1 MLLSTLQNKF
11 LEKFF
16 NLTQEFYLT
25 GGTALSAFYLHHR
38 NSVDLDLFTHEDLS
52 FSKADILVNEVCAH
66 FEIPCRSVEIT
77 SFFKHFSVGPKE
89 DPLTLHFSKDYSAHL
104 KPPNRFG
111 EIRVDSLD
119 DITANKICATLGRTE
134 IKDLVDLYFLDKAG
148 YSISAYFDLARQKDG
163 GLSFETLAY
172 TLNQF
177 KIKKIPP
184 FMISPLTVDDLRHYL
199 EETIQWLITKAA
211 PPSL

>member
-1 MLLSTLQNKF
+1 MILTILQNKF

-25 GGTALSAFYLHHR
+25 GGTALSAFYLKHR
-38 NSVDLDLFTHEDLS
+38 NSVDLDLFTHEDAS
-52 FSKADILVNEVCAH
+52 FQRADNFVNEVCARLD
-66 FEIPCRSVEIT
+66 ILSQRVENT

-89 DPLTLHFSKDYSAHL
+89 EPLTLHFSKDYSDHL

-111 EIRVDSLD
+111 EILVDSLD

-148 YSISAYFDLARQKDG
+148 YAIANYFDLAKQKDG
-163 GLSFETLAY
+163 GLAFETLAY
-172 TLNQF
+172 TLSQF
-177 KIKKIPP
+177 KISKIPP
-184 FMISPLTVDDLRHYL
+184 FMISPLTVDELKRYL
-199 EETIQWLITKAA
+199 EETIQWLLSQS
-211 PPSL
+211 PPSP